1 MKTILTTLFFCITLN
16 FSAQKVT
23 SNIRYAL
30 KKDNAQALKKELRK
44 DNLNNCFAVDN
55 STYTL
60 LNLALKLNSKDCF
73 LLLLKEEANVN
84 KVCAGK
90 TPLLYAAKYGRL
102 EMAKLLIKNGADAK
116 ITYRGRTALAYAK
129 KYKNTALVTYL
140 ESL

>member
-73 LLLLKEEANVN
+73 LLLLKEKANVN